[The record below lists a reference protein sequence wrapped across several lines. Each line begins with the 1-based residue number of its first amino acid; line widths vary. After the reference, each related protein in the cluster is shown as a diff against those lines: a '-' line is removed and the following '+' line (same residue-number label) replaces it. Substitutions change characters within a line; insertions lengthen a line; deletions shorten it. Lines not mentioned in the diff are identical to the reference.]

1 MRTFAL
7 TAAIAAAAMLAG
19 TTLAL
24 AADDAIV
31 LKDSPVYKTKS
42 GSQVINEVEE
52 DDEVTVLECGTQ
64 RCKIQ
69 IPGPDGWIRKNRLAP
84 IDDEGEP
91 QKKVPFQFG
100 LTFGPSG
107 PGISIG
113 VGGGG
118 GSGISVDAGTGPS
131 SGPRACIYQAPN
143 YGGAFRCFAEGTT
156 TNLTSVGW
164 NDVASSIRF
173 YGGAGAQVC
182 QDVGGG
188 GTCYNINTNTN
199 NLGGFNAQMSYIDVY

>member
-1 MRTFAL
+1 MKSFIL
-7 TAAIAAAAMLAG
+7 PAAIAAAAMLAG
-19 TTLAL
+19 STAVL

-31 LKDSPVYKTKS
+31 LKDSPVYKTKT
-42 GSQVINEVEE
+42 GSTVINEVFE
-52 DDEVTVLECGTQ
+52 DDEVIVLECGTQ
-64 RCKIQ
+64 RCKVKID
-69 IPGPDGWIRKNRLAP
+69 GPDGWVRKNRLAP
-84 IDDEGEP
+84 IDDEGE
-91 QKKVPFQFG
+91 VHENIPFQFG

-118 GSGISVDAGTGPS
+118 GSGISIDAGGGVS

-143 YGGAFRCFAEGTT
+143 YGGASRCFAEGTT

-164 NDVASSIRF
+164 NDVASSIRV

-182 QDVGGG
+182 EDVGGG
-188 GTCYNINTNTN
+188 GTCFNINVNTA
-199 NLGGFNAQMSYIDVY
+199 NLGPFSGQMSYIDVY

>member
-1 MRTFAL
+1 MKSFAL
-7 TAAIAAAAMLAG
+7 TAAIAAAAMFAG
-19 TTLAL
+19 STAVL

-31 LKDSPVYKTKS
+31 LKDSPVYKTKT
-42 GSQVINEVEE
+42 GSQVINEVYE
-52 DDEVTVLECGTQ
+52 DDEVVVLECGSQ
-64 RCKIQ
+64 RCKIK
-69 IPGPDGWIRKNRLAP
+69 IDGPDGWIRKNRLAP
-84 IDDEGEP
+84 IDDEGEVHEN
-91 QKKVPFQFG
+91 VPFQFG

-113 VGGGG
+113 IGGGG

-143 YGGAFRCFAEGTT
+143 YGGAFRCFPEGST

-164 NDVASSIRF
+164 NDAASSVRF

-182 QDVGGG
+182 QDINGG
-188 GTCYNINTNTN
+188 GTCYNLNSNKPT
-199 NLGGFNAQMSYIDVY
+199 LGGFNGQMSYIDVY

>member
-1 MRTFAL
+1 MKTFILPAV
-7 TAAIAAAAMLAG
+7 IAAAAMLVG
-19 TTLAL
+19 TTAVL

-31 LKDSPVYKTKS
+31 LKDSPVYKTKT
-42 GSQVINEVEE
+42 GNTEVNEVFE
-52 DDEVTVLECGTQ
+52 DDEVIVLECGTQ
-64 RCKIQ
+64 RCKIK
-69 IPGPDGWIRKNRLAP
+69 IDGPDGWIRKNRLAP
-84 IDDEGEP
+84 IDDEGEVHE
-91 QKKVPFQFG
+91 KIPFQFG

-118 GSGISVDAGTGPS
+118 GSGISIDAGGGPS
-131 SGPRACIYQAPN
+131 SGPRACIFQAPN
-143 YGGAFRCFAEGTT
+143 YGGASRCFPEGST

-164 NDVASSIRF
+164 NDAAASIRF

-188 GTCYNINTNTN
+188 GTCYNINTNTA
-199 NLGGFNAQMSYIDVY
+199 NLGAFSGQMSYIDVY

>member
-1 MRTFAL
+1 MKTFAL

-19 TTLAL
+19 STAAF

-31 LKDSPVYKTKS
+31 LKDSDVYKTKT
-42 GSQVINEVEE
+42 GSQVVNEVFE
-52 DDEVTVLECGTQ
+52 DDEVSVLECGSQ
-64 RCKIQ
+64 RCKIK

-84 IDDEGEP
+84 IDDEGEVHED
-91 QKKVPFQFG
+91 VPFQFG

-113 VGGGG
+113 IGGGG
-118 GSGISVDAGTGPS
+118 GSGISIDAGTGPS
-131 SGPRACIYQAPN
+131 SGPRACIYQAAG

-164 NDVASSIRF
+164 NDAAASIRF

-182 QDVGGG
+182 ADVGGG
-188 GTCYNINTNTN
+188 GTCYNLNSNTP
-199 NLGGFNAQMSYIDVY
+199 NLGAFSGQMSYIDVY